1 MNLLKNHKWIAGL
14 TLALLISLGVCIY
27 SLAKVSGSGASA
39 DTSSG
44 MQWRGG
50 EGAPFRSGERG
61 AFPGSRNGTLPLGR
75 QNATDGGSA
84 GAGAGGATDG
94 SSGASAAAGS
104 GSDAAGEA
112 QSAAD
117 GSSGASAAAGSGSD
131 AAGAAQNAPGGTAPG
146 FGQGAAAGS
155 RFARPSGMN
164 GGGGFGGGGFGSDGQ
179 YGTAL
184 AVYAALF
191 AGLLA
196 AAFYYAKA
204 GKLRINESR
213 RGLVV
218 GLLLA
223 AGLCLKL
230 AAAPWISGYRG
241 DIRFFTTWAQA
252 AAKGLGT
259 FYDTSSSDYPPLY
272 MYILYATGK
281 IVTLPQIE
289 PYFLTLI
296 KLPSIIADAVTAGLL
311 YKAASRYLRFETAFL
326 IAGFYMFNPAVL
338 INATFWGQVDSFFTM
353 IVVASV
359 LAMTRQKLGWAAFF
373 LTLSILMKPQG
384 IIYTPVLLIA
394 LLRTGKPWP
403 WLKAAVIAAVTT
415 VIAALPFSSGKSP
428 LWLYQLYSGTVNEY
442 PYASVNAFNL
452 FGLLG
457 ANYED
462 SSSTL
467 LLFSY
472 HIWGL
477 IFIFAA
483 TLLSGW
489 YYLRSRSAPFA
500 SLSALLLISGVFTFS
515 SSMHERY
522 LFPAAALALL
532 AYVYFKDRRLLWM
545 SFGYSA
551 TIFLNTYAVYY
562 GYASRD
568 GHVGFLLFFSA
579 LLNIAMCILLVKV
592 MQDRSRRQT
601 QANQA
606 QALLQ
611 EPL

>member
-1 MNLLKNHKWIAGL
+1 MNLIKNHKWIAAL
-14 TLALLISLGVCIY
+14 TLALLMSLGICIY
-27 SLAKVSGSGASA
+27 SLAKVSGGGAP
-39 DTSSG
+39 DTGAG
-44 MQWRGG
+44 MGQRGG
-50 EGAPFRSGERG
+50 EGASFRSGERSV
-61 AFPGSRNGTLPLGR
+61 FPGNRNGSQAAGQ
-75 QNATDGGSA
+75 QNGWAGGLQSAASA
-84 GAGAGGATDG
+84 GDSGATDG
-94 SSGASAAAGS
+94 SEQEQDGGAGS
-104 GSDAAGEA
+104 GQQSGAAGGS
-112 QSAAD
+112 QNAASGGKD
-117 GSSGASAAAGSGSD
+117 SSGQGQDGGSSGSGF
-131 AAGAAQNAPGGTAPG
+131 T
-146 FGQGAAAGS
+146 
-155 RFARPSGMN
+155 RPSGIN
-164 GGGGFGGGGFGSDGQ
+164 GGGFGGGATRGGFGSDGQ

-191 AGLLA
+191 AGLLG

-204 GKLRINESR
+204 GRLRVNESR
-213 RGLVV
+213 RGLLI

-241 DIRFFTTWAQA
+241 DIRFFTTWAQTA
-252 AAKGLGT
+252 ANGLGS
-259 FYDTSSSDYPPLY
+259 FYENSSSDYPPLY
-272 MYILYATGK
+272 IYILYATGK

-289 PYFLTLI
+289 PFFLTLI

-311 YKAASRYLRFETAFL
+311 YKAASRYLRFETTFL

-353 IVVASV
+353 IVVLSV
-359 LAMTRQKLGWAAFF
+359 LAMTRRKLGWAALF
-373 LTLSILMKPQG
+373 LTLAILMKPQG
-384 IIYTPVLLIA
+384 IIYSPVLLFA
-394 LLRTGKPWP
+394 LIRTGKPGP
-403 WLKAAVIAAVTT
+403 WLKAAAIAAVTT

-452 FGLLG
+452 FGLMG

-462 SSSTL
+462 SSSTF

-472 HIWGL
+472 HVWGL
-477 IFIFAA
+477 IFIVAA

-489 YYLRSRSAPFA
+489 CYLRSRSAAFA

-532 AYVYFKDRRLLWM
+532 AYAFFKDKRLLWM
-545 SFGYSA
+545 AFGFSA
-551 TIFLNTYAVYY
+551 TILLNTYAVYY
-562 GYASRD
+562 GYTSRD

-579 LLNIAMCILLVKV
+579 LINIALCILLVKV
-592 MQDRSRRQT
+592 MLDWSRQPN
-601 QANQA
+601 AISLEA
-606 QALLQ
+606 ALLP
-611 EPL
+611 ERL

>member
-39 DTSSG
+39 DTGFG

-50 EGAPFRSGERG
+50 EGASFRSGERG
-61 AFPGSRNGTLPLGR
+61 AFPGSRNGS
-75 QNATDGGSA
+75 QAA
-84 GAGAGGATDG
+84 GQQSATDG
-94 SSGASAAAGS
+94 SSGASAASGS
-104 GSDAAGEA
+104 GNGRRSDTAGEA
-112 QSAAD
+112 QSAAE
-117 GSSGASAAAGSGSD
+117 GS
-131 AAGAAQNAPGGTAPG
+131 APGS
-146 FGQGAAAGS
+146 GQGAAAGS
-155 RFARPSGMN
+155 GFARPAGMN
-164 GGGGFGGGGFGSDGQ
+164 GGGRFSGGGFGSDGQ

-184 AVYAALF
+184 AVYAAMF

-213 RGLVV
+213 RRLVV

-241 DIRFFTTWAQA
+241 DIHFFTTWAQA
-252 AAKGLGT
+252 AAKSLGT

-281 IVTLPQIE
+281 IVTLPQIA

-353 IVVASV
+353 IVIASV

-384 IIYTPVLLIA
+384 IIYTPVLLFA

-403 WLKAAVIAAVTT
+403 WLKAAAIAAVTT
-415 VIAALPFSSGKSP
+415 IIAALPFSSGKSP

-462 SSSTL
+462 SSSTF

-472 HIWGL
+472 HVWGL
-477 IFIFAA
+477 IFIVAA

-489 YYLRSRSAPFA
+489 CYLRSRSAAFA

-532 AYVYFKDRRLLWM
+532 AYAYFKDKRLLWM
-545 SFGYSA
+545 AFGYSA
-551 TIFLNTYAVYY
+551 TIFLNTYAVYF
-562 GYASRD
+562 GYTSRD

-579 LLNIAMCILLVKV
+579 LLNIALCIMLVKV
-592 MQDRSRRQT
+592 MLDRSRQHNDVPNLE
-601 QANQA
+601 A
-606 QALLQ
+606 ALLP
-611 EPL
+611 ERL

>member
-1 MNLLKNHKWIAGL
+1 MTRIKNHKWIAGL
-14 TLALLISLGVCIY
+14 TLMLVLSLGICIY
-27 SLAKVSGSGASA
+27 SLAKVSGSGASVETGA
-39 DTSSG
+39 G

-50 EGAPFRSGERG
+50 EGATFRSGERG
-61 AFPGSRNGTLPLGR
+61 AFPGDRNGTLPLGR
-75 QNATDGGSA
+75 QNATDGGA
-84 GAGAGGATDG
+84 AEAGAGGG
-94 SSGASAAAGS
+94 Q
-104 GSDAAGEA
+104 

-117 GSSGASAAAGSGSD
+117 GSSGASAASGSGS
-131 AAGAAQNAPGGTAPG
+131 GRG
-146 FGQGAAAGS
+146 FA
-155 RFARPSGMN
+155 
-164 GGGGFGGGGFGSDGQ
+164 GGGFGSDGQ

-204 GKLRINESR
+204 GKLRMNVSR
-213 RGLVV
+213 RGLAVC
-218 GLLLA
+218 LLLA

-252 AAKGLGT
+252 AANGLGT

-272 MYILYATGK
+272 VYILYATGK

-296 KLPSIIADAVTAGLL
+296 KLPSILADAVTAGLL

-353 IVVASV
+353 LVVLSV
-359 LAMTRQKLGWAAFF
+359 LAMTRRKLGWASLF
-373 LTLSILMKPQG
+373 LTLAILMKPQG
-384 IIYTPVLLIA
+384 IIYTPVLLFA
-394 LLRTGKPWP
+394 LLRTGKLKA
-403 WLKAAVIAAVTT
+403 WLKAAAIAAVTV

-428 LWLYQLYSGTVNEY
+428 LWLYELYSGTVNEY

-457 ANYED
+457 ANYKD

-472 HIWGL
+472 QVWGL
-477 IFIFAA
+477 IFIVAA

-489 YYLRSRSAPFA
+489 CYLRSRSAAFA

-545 SFGYSA
+545 AFGYSA

-562 GYASRD
+562 GYVSRD

-579 LLNIAMCILLVKV
+579 LFNIAMCILLVKV
-592 MQDRSRRQT
+592 MHGRSRRQT
-601 QANQA
+601 QANHA

>member
-1 MNLLKNHKWIAGL
+1 MNRIKNHKWIAGL
-14 TLALLISLGVCIY
+14 TLMLVLSLGICIY
-27 SLAKVSGSGASA
+27 SLAKVSGSGASVETGA
-39 DTSSG
+39 G
-44 MQWRGG
+44 MQWRSG
-50 EGAPFRSGERG
+50 EGASFRSGERG
-61 AFPGSRNGTLPLGR
+61 SFPGNRNGTLPFGR

-84 GAGAGGATDG
+84 EAGAGGGQQSATDG
-94 SSGASAAAGS
+94 SR
-104 GSDAAGEA
+104 
-112 QSAAD
+112 
-117 GSSGASAAAGSGSD
+117 GASAAAGSGSD

-155 RFARPSGMN
+155 GFSRPSGMN
-164 GGGGFGGGGFGSDGQ
+164 GGRGFAGGGFGSDGQ
-179 YGTAL
+179 YRTAL

-196 AAFYYAKA
+196 AAFYYTKA
-204 GKLRINESR
+204 GKLRLNESR
-213 RGLVV
+213 RGLAVF
-218 GLLLA
+218 LLLA

-252 AAKGLGT
+252 AANGLGT

-272 MYILYATGK
+272 VYILYVTGK

-289 PYFLTLI
+289 PYFLTLT
-296 KLPSIIADAVTAGLL
+296 KLPSILADAVTAVLL
-311 YKAASRYLRFETAFL
+311 YKAASRYLKFETAFL

-353 IVVASV
+353 LVVLSV
-359 LAMTRQKLGWAAFF
+359 LAMTRRKLGWAALF

-384 IIYTPVLLIA
+384 IIYTPVLLFA
-394 LLRTGKPWP
+394 LLRTGKPGP
-403 WLKAAVIAAVTT
+403 WLKAAAIFAVTV
-415 VIAALPFSSGKSP
+415 VIVALPFSSGKSP
-428 LWLYQLYSGTVNEY
+428 LWLYELYSGTVNEY

-467 LLFSY
+467 LLFSC

-477 IFIFAA
+477 IFIFAT

-489 YYLRSRSAPFA
+489 YYLRSRSAAFA

-522 LFPAAALALL
+522 LFPAASLALL
-532 AYVYFKDRRLLWM
+532 AYVYFKDSRLLWM

-601 QANQA
+601 QTNHA